1 MSAEKP
7 KKQRDRSPVSRKLL
21 RQVKHARI
29 FLGCAILFG
38 VLGACATIAQMVFL
52 SKVVDR
58 VFLGGEGLEQVR
70 LLLVLLLGAV
80 VLRSGLLWLREI
92 VAQRGAVYLKS
103 ELRERLF
110 AHLMRLGP
118 SYAGGERTGELV
130 TATVEGVERLDAYF
144 SRYLPQV
151 VLSALVPLLIAAYV
165 LPLDPVSAIVLMT
178 TAPAIPVL
186 MILVGNRAEE
196 SVQQQWV
203 TLSRMSAHFLDV
215 LQGLPTLKIFGRS
228 IAERKRVAE
237 VSNEFR
243 QRTLKVL
250 RFAFLSG
257 LVLEFTATISIAL
270 VAVALGMRLL
280 YGNISFEVAFLVL
293 LLAPEF
299 YRPLRELGVHRH
311 AGMEGKAAAGRI
323 FELLGTP
330 ASVSSGSLASVRPT
344 GQLSIEFNDVSYSYP
359 GSVRPALSGVSLT
372 LPAGSCTAVVGP
384 SGAGKSTLVNL
395 LVRFADPESGRITAN
410 GLCIEDLSVET
421 WREKVALVPQRPYLF
436 YGSVLDNVRLA
447 RPDAT
452 REEIER
458 AVALAGAS
466 GVVERLQQGYDTEV
480 GERGVRLSGGEVQR
494 LAIARA
500 FLKDAPVLIM
510 DEPSSSLDPESERLI
525 GIALERLRRDRTVL
539 VVAHRLNTIY
549 RADRIAMLEEGR
561 LVEVGNHTDLIER
574 SGPYACFMGA
584 HKRMLA

>member
-1 MSAEKP
+1 
-7 KKQRDRSPVSRKLL
+7 
-21 RQVKHARI
+21 
-29 FLGCAILFG
+29 
-38 VLGACATIAQMVFL
+38 
-52 SKVVDR
+52 
-58 VFLGGEGLEQVR
+58 
-70 LLLVLLLGAV
+70 
-80 VLRSGLLWLREI
+80 
-92 VAQRGAVYLKS
+92 
-103 ELRERLF
+103 
-110 AHLMRLGP
+110 
-118 SYAGGERTGELV
+118 
-130 TATVEGVERLDAYF
+130 
-144 SRYLPQV
+144 
-151 VLSALVPLLIAAYV
+151 
-165 LPLDPVSAIVLMT
+165 VSAIVLMT

-458 AVALAGAS
+458 AVGLAGAS

-525 GIALERLRRDRTVL
+525 GVALERLRRDRTVL

-574 SGPYACFMGA
+574 SGPYACFVGA